1 MKAIILSGGSGTRL
15 WPVSRENF
23 PKQFMRIF
31 SEHSLFQETVK
42 RALKLTGGHDIY
54 VVTGEKY
61 EWIIRNELEE
71 IGVSGVNIV
80 TEPASRNTAPA
91 IALGIKKLLEDGV
104 SKEEHVIVLPSDHLI
119 KNTEAFGEYVTKGRE
134 AVRKGYIVLF
144 GELPTYPETGYGYIN
159 YGDELIEGVFKVL
172 EFKEKP
178 SYEKAVSYLKEGN
191 FLWNCGI
198 FLFSIE
204 RIIKDYERLVPEID
218 FNLPYKEFVKSFP
231 NLRDESFDYAILEKT
246 TDIAIVKAD
255 MGWSDVGSWKAIYD
269 NLEKDENNNVLKGD
283 VEAHNLKNSM
293 VFSPTNKLI
302 ACIGLENCLI
312 VNTEDATLIVNM
324 EDAQKVKEVVNSLK
338 HKEDPR
344 VKEHITTYTLF
355 GSFTFLDK
363 GDRYVIRKFILKP
376 SAGLPTM
383 MHHHRTKHWIVLKG
397 TAKIVI
403 DGKSNYVHENE
414 SFFIPRSTPY
424 KIENVGR
431 INLELIEIQSGEYLR
446 EDDTIILEDQ
456 EWKDTRN
463 I

>member
-119 KNTEAFGEYVTKGRE
+119 KNTDAFAEYVTKGRE

-218 FNLPYKEFVKSFP
+218 FNLSYKEFVKSFP

-376 SAGLPTM
+376 SASLPTM

-397 TAKIVI
+397 TAKVVI
-403 DGKSNYVHENE
+403 EGKSNYVHENE

-456 EWKDTRN
+456 EWKDTKS

>member
-119 KNTEAFGEYVTKGRE
+119 KNTEAFAEYVTKGRE

>member
-1 MKAIILSGGSGTRL
+1 M
-15 WPVSRENF
+15 
-23 PKQFMRIF
+23 
-31 SEHSLFQETVK
+31 
-42 RALKLTGGHDIY
+42 
-54 VVTGEKY
+54 
-61 EWIIRNELEE
+61 
-71 IGVSGVNIV
+71 
-80 TEPASRNTAPA
+80 
-91 IALGIKKLLEDGV
+91 
-104 SKEEHVIVLPSDHLI
+104 
-119 KNTEAFGEYVTKGRE
+119 
-134 AVRKGYIVLF
+134 
-144 GELPTYPETGYGYIN
+144 PTYPETGYGYIN

-191 FLWNCGI
+191 FFWNCGI

-218 FNLPYKEFVKSFP
+218 FNLPYDEFVKSFP
-231 NLRDESFDYAILEKT
+231 NLRDESFDYAILERT
-246 TDIAIVKAD
+246 SNIAIVKAD

-283 VEAHNLKNSM
+283 VEAYNIKNSM

-324 EDAQKVKEVVNSLK
+324 EDSQRVKEIVNSLK

-363 GDRYVIRKFILKP
+363 GDRYVIRKFVIKP
-376 SAGLPTM
+376 SANLPPM

-397 TAKIVI
+397 TAKVVI

-424 KIENVGR
+424 KIENVGK
-431 INLELIEIQSGEYLR
+431 IDLELIEIQSGEYLR

-456 EWKDTRN
+456 EWKGTQN

>member
-42 RALKLTGGHDIY
+42 RALRLTGGHDIY

-104 SKEEHVIVLPSDHLI
+104 SKEEHVIVLPSDHII
-119 KNTEAFGEYVTKGRE
+119 KNAEAFAECVTRGRE

-178 SYEKAVSYLKEGN
+178 SYEKAVSYLKEGS
-191 FLWNCGI
+191 FFWNCGI

-218 FNLPYKEFVKSFP
+218 FNLSYDEFVKSFP
-231 NLRDESFDYAILEKT
+231 NLRDESFDYSILEKT

-312 VNTEDATLIVNM
+312 VNTEDATLIVKM

-397 TAKIVI
+397 TAKVVI
-403 DGKSNYVHENE
+403 EGKSNYVHENE

-456 EWKDTRN
+456 EWKDAKS

>member
-42 RALKLTGGHDIY
+42 RALRLTGGHDIY

-119 KNTEAFGEYVTKGRE
+119 KNTEAFAEYVTKGRE

-178 SYEKAVSYLKEGN
+178 SYEKAVSYLKEGS
-191 FLWNCGI
+191 FFWNCGI

-218 FNLPYKEFVKSFP
+218 FNLSYDEFVKSFP
-231 NLRDESFDYAILEKT
+231 NLRDESFDYSILEKT

-312 VNTEDATLIVNM
+312 VNTEDATLIVKM

-397 TAKIVI
+397 TAKVVI
-403 DGKSNYVHENE
+403 EGKSNYVHENE

-456 EWKDTRN
+456 EWKDAKS

>member
-42 RALKLTGGHDIY
+42 RALRLTGGHDIY

-119 KNTEAFGEYVTKGRE
+119 KNTEAFAEYVTKGRE

-144 GELPTYPETGYGYIN
+144 GEVPTYPETGYGYIN
-159 YGDELIEGVFKVL
+159 YGDELIGGVFKVL

-178 SYEKAVSYLKEGN
+178 SYDKAVSYLKEGK
-191 FLWNCGI
+191 FFWNCGI

-204 RIIKDYERLVPEID
+204 RIIKDYERLIPEID
-218 FNLPYKEFVKSFP
+218 FNLPYDEFVKSFP
-231 NLRDESFDYAILEKT
+231 NLRDESFDYAILERT
-246 TDIAIVKAD
+246 SNIAIVKAD

-283 VEAHNLKNSM
+283 VEAYNIKNSM

-363 GDRYVIRKFILKP
+363 GDRYVIRKFVIKP
-376 SAGLPTM
+376 SANLPPM

-397 TAKIVI
+397 TAKVVI

-424 KIENVGR
+424 KIENVGK
-431 INLELIEIQSGEYLR
+431 IDLELIEIQSGEYLR

-456 EWKDTRN
+456 EWKGTQN